1 MEEKAAFSSTQHKPI
16 ITVID
21 MLLSQIENK
30 ENKSSR
36 SFKASAPGQTEP
48 QVSSGGGLKNFGI
61 NRLVCGGV
69 IFIGLTIA
77 IFWYQF
83 AEIPNGHRA
92 GLWNQ
97 LQWDYLFWL
106 LLFLPVDTFAAGLRI
121 WVICRVLQPG
131 VSFWT
136 CLKAEWANLGLAML
150 TPSQT
155 GGGFGQIYVL
165 NRGGLNIGTAL
176 TVSLITF
183 FGSMVGLL
191 FIGIYSLLISRVE
204 HLTVF
209 FQGAL
214 LAFFLVF
221 GVMIVA
227 VCWPGSLRWAASG
240 ISKAVGKIG
249 DPSHTPDRM
258 DPRSGFKTSDQ
269 VQGQGAGRSRK
280 RSIHGYVSI
289 YRRSATQP
297 LGLRWDFETTSKQNS
312 RIKRLAKL
320 LHNGSESLIDLC
332 YMHQVNIRRFFNL
345 KKSSFIWV
353 CLLSLAF
360 MLSRSIMAFL
370 CLRFLGIP
378 ASNLYDIV
386 ETQLSLIFLIYFAPT
401 PGSSGLAEGASMLMM
416 DGAMPGGLVPYYNL
430 LWRCS
435 TLYLPAIAGLLFLS
449 WTIVQDARRV
459 VGR

>member
-1 MEEKAAFSSTQHKPI
+1 
-16 ITVID
+16 

-30 ENKSSR
+30 EQGSAR
-36 SFKASAPGQTEP
+36 SFEASAPGQIESRAISDGSP
-48 QVSSGGGLKNFGI
+48 KNFGI
-61 NRLVCGGV
+61 NRLVCGGL

-83 AEIPNGHRA
+83 ASIPVGQRA
-92 GLWNQ
+92 VTWNR
-97 LQWDYLFWL
+97 LQWNYLFWL

-131 VSFWT
+131 VTLWT

-183 FGSMVGLL
+183 FGSMVVLL

-204 HLTVF
+204 HLIVF

-214 LAFFLVF
+214 LVFSLVF
-221 GVMIVA
+221 GAMIAV
-227 VCWPGSLRWAASG
+227 VCWPGSLRMVASG
-240 ISKAVGKIG
+240 IFRAVDKIG
-249 DPSHTPDRM
+249 GSDRSQDRM
-258 DPRSGFKTSDQ
+258 TP
-269 VQGQGAGRSRK
+269 
-280 RSIHGYVSI
+280 Y
-289 YRRSATQP
+289 
-297 LGLRWDFETTSKQNS
+297 QNS
-312 RIKRLAKL
+312 RTHRLAKL
-320 LHNGSESLIDLC
+320 MHSGSQRLIDLC

-345 KKSSFIWV
+345 KKTSFIWV

-360 MLSRSIMAFL
+360 MLSRAIMAFL
-370 CLRFLGIP
+370 CLRFLGIQ
-378 ASNLYDIV
+378 ASGLFDIV

-401 PGSSGLAEGASMLMM
+401 PGSSGLAEGASMLLM
-416 DGAMPGGLVPYYNL
+416 DGTMPGGLVPYYNL

-449 WTIVQDARRV
+449 WTIVQDARRA